1 MYLPNCG
8 SCYGS
13 GRKQTNN
20 NDNNKIQSTVIK
32 YRVCLC
38 VGGGQATGKSPLN
51 HSSSWKYPK
60 KTQKLLCIKLGIFI
74 LEECVLGREV
84 RVKRMCVCVCVY
96 AYLKDNFVQ
105 QTFAENR
112 FE

>member
-13 GRKQTNN
+13 GSKQTNN
-20 NDNNKIQSTVIK
+20 NDNNNIQSTVIK
-32 YRVCLC
+32 YCVCLC
-38 VGGGQATGKSPLN
+38 VGGVQSIGKSPLN
-51 HSSSWKYPK
+51 HFSSWKYPK

-74 LEECVLGREV
+74 LGECILEGKWGWRE
-84 RVKRMCVCVCVY
+84 CVCVCVY
-96 AYLKDNFVQ
+96 VYLKDNFVQ
-105 QTFAENR
+105 QTFAENL